1 MTMIILKTFQNNY
14 LTGSNKLQMIRSAK
28 IVFGI
33 LFINFF
39 AATTALAQDCAVE
52 MESIRGHYAGD
63 CKKGKA
69 NGKGKSTGK
78 DSYEGEFKLG
88 FPEGKGTY
96 TWSNGTVFEG
106 IFSKGM
112 KEGMGV
118 LTYKKDGF
126 PDSVVKGFWKKD
138 VYAGK
143 FEKPFTLYSKGR
155 TFTDVDIRHE
165 RSPFN
170 QISIFVASTSGGT
183 SNLDDLSVVPRLSVE
198 DIDLIVGSFGKQT
211 LNDNH
216 AKKMETILSDV
227 IYPIRMQVTINKE
240 IIEIEFR
247 EKGSYTV
254 DIKINQ

>member
-1 MTMIILKTFQNNY
+1 MFKAP
-14 LTGSNKLQMIRSAK
+14 KLIT
-28 IVFGI
+28 GI
-33 LFINFF
+33 LFFLVCS
-39 AATTALAQDCAVE
+39 AKMVSAQDCTVE
-52 MESIRGHYAGD
+52 MESIRGNYTGD

-88 FPEGKGTY
+88 LPDGKGTY

-106 IFSKGM
+106 TFTRGM
-112 KEGMGV
+112 KEGMGI
-118 LTYKKDGF
+118 LTYKKPGF
-126 PDSVVKGFWKKD
+126 PDSVVQGFWKKD

-143 FEKPFTLYSKGR
+143 FEKPFTIYSKGR

-170 QISIFVASTSGGT
+170 QISFFVASTSGGT
-183 SNLDDLSVVPRLSVE
+183 ANLDDLSVVPRISVE

-247 EKGSYTV
+247 EKGSYLV

>member
-1 MTMIILKTFQNNY
+1 MKTLNN
-14 LTGSNKLQMIRSAK
+14 T
-28 IVFGI
+28 
-33 LFINFF
+33 
-39 AATTALAQDCAVE
+39 
-52 MESIRGHYAGD
+52 
-63 CKKGKA
+63 
-69 NGKGKSTGK
+69 
-78 DSYEGEFKLG
+78 
-88 FPEGKGTY
+88 
-96 TWSNGTVFEG
+96 GTVFEG
-106 IFSKGM
+106 TFTRGM
-112 KEGMGV
+112 KEGMGI
-118 LTYKKDGF
+118 LTYKKPGF
-126 PDSVVKGFWKKD
+126 PDSVVQGFWKKD

-143 FEKPFTLYSKGR
+143 FEKPFTIYSKGR

-170 QISIFVASTSGGT
+170 QISFFVASTSGGT
-183 SNLDDLSVVPRLSVE
+183 ANLDDLSVVPRISVE

-247 EKGSYTV
+247 EKGSYLV

>member
-1 MTMIILKTFQNNY
+1 MFKAPIPVI
-14 LTGSNKLQMIRSAK
+14 
-28 IVFGI
+28 GI
-33 LFINFF
+33 LFFLVCGVM
-39 AATTALAQDCAVE
+39 AASAQDCTVE
-52 MESIRGHYAGD
+52 MEAIRGNYTGD

-78 DSYEGEFKLG
+78 DQYEGEFKLG
-88 FPEGKGTY
+88 LPDEKGTY

-106 IFSKGM
+106 SYIKGM
-112 KEGMGV
+112 KEGAGV
-118 LTYKKDGF
+118 LTYKKSGF
-126 PDSVVKGFWKKD
+126 PDSVVQGFWKKD
-138 VYAGK
+138 VYTGK
-143 FEKPFTLYSKGR
+143 FEKSFTIYSKGR

-170 QISIFVASTSGGT
+170 QISFFVASTSGGT
-183 SNLDDLSVVPRLSVE
+183 ANLDDLSVVPRISIE

-247 EKGSYTV
+247 EKGSYSV